1 VELPLRVVEGVD
13 AGDGVPVGVVLLVLE
28 GDFVWLELWL
38 LERDR
43 LLVMLGLA
51 PRVRLAE
58 ELLLCVLE
66 PLRVLEGVTRALPV
80 PEELLLGVGVGV
92 PEAEAVPVPEGLGEA
107 ERLLLQDTEAEL
119 DGEAPRVR
127 EAEGLKLSVELALA
141 ELEGVALP
149 VGELLGL

>member
-1 VELPLRVVEGVD
+1 M
-13 AGDGVPVGVVLLVLE
+13 VLLVLE